1 MGLGGVVVAVGR
13 DSKALAKLIQDENKN
28 RIRVTFADF
37 ADLASVARAAQDVL
51 EQVSQIDVLVN
62 NSGIFYSIEDSDSN
76 VLQFQLSS
84 QQNHDFVVSDQ
95 LVKSLFV
102 DRTSFSICIHGSDCF
117 HYIKVLMVCQPHPN

>member
-1 MGLGGVVVAVGR
+1 M
-13 DSKALAKLIQDENKN
+13 IQRHSQKN

-62 NSGIFYSIEDSDSN
+62 NSGIFYSIED

-102 DRTSFSICIHGSDCF
+102 DRTSSSICFHGSDCF
-117 HYIKVLMVCQPHPN
+117 HYIKVLMVCQRDGLMTRILRKVMFLGTSPDRDI